1 MGALGCRKADLH
13 PRVMEN
19 MDAIIEFV
27 SELIKKATLMNQ
39 KATSISKQVFEG
51 YGKLSQQSIDEL
63 RSGARIRVGEKKE
76 DALDF
81 ALWKAA
87 KDGEISWDS
96 PWGKAARAGILNAP
110 QW

>member
-1 MGALGCRKADLH
+1 
-13 PRVMEN
+13 MEN

-27 SELIKKATLMNQ
+27 SELIKKGYAYASEGDVYFKTR
-39 KATSISKQVFEG
+39 AFEG

-81 ALWKAA
+81 ALGKPLRTEKFHGIAL
-87 KDGEISWDS
+87 GE
-96 PWGKAARAGILNAP
+96 KAARAGILNAP